1 MSEEKRIGKIL
12 KAIKDRVQEEVKI
25 LLGADFAISGA
36 ETALLSKED
45 IFDELAGKQI
55 CARMDILAG
64 ENKAKGCLLI
74 GIKDAIRLG
83 GTLIMLPDSELEEF
97 VGREDYSEEIE
108 DSYGEIANIIAG
120 SFTKDFEEMHPKGYR
135 FVRKE
140 QEILLPVKIEPESD
154 EPVPNTVYYR
164 VIFTMTLEGNA
175 LGSMVMLMPG
185 EFFGLDISGIEA
197 AKTEPVADESVEEC
211 FEGEQ
216 QKPETGETAPS
227 DLIEPKKIDVKK
239 HKARIDRL
247 LEECQK
253 RLQTEVSEL
262 LGTTVRFT
270 ELDNYFTTKEE
281 FFDNHIDGKHVI
293 ADMEAVGDS
302 QGMSYFVASLADA
315 INLGGV
321 LIMLPP
327 NELGA
332 AVTKE
337 DFSEDIEDAYGE
349 VANIV
354 SGVYTAIFEENYIEK
369 LRFIKKKLTTVV
381 PVKVEAEGDEP
392 IINCR
397 YYVSRLQ
404 IAIEENELGSVHM
417 LFPVELLQLED
428 FFTED
433 EKGFEPKKDPVEFRE
448 RDAIDGEK
456 NGPSFGSGGAR
467 AGDSRADLE
476 KRQKKV
482 DKLLA
487 ICRKKMEEEVTA
499 LLGTDVRFSGM
510 ENRVITKEEFFEEQ
524 VVGKQVFAN
533 MEVAGDLEGMS
544 YFSVD
549 IKDAIR
555 IGGVLIMLP
564 SSELE
569 NAVTNDDFSDDT
581 RDAYGEIANIVA
593 GVYTEIF
600 EDQYS
605 KKLRFI
611 RREVCDVSPLKVDI
625 DSDEPMP
632 SQKYYLNSLKLE
644 INGDSCSR
652 VNFLVPLEI
661 FDLLGLDSPVD
672 NYDTDA
678 SDDYDAVSSSAG
690 VVSANAL
697 DILLI
702 GDDEIE
708 ADKIKVTLEKRGYR
722 VKLLSF
728 KDNIH
733 NYLPGD
739 LKAVYLVTRTVNE
752 LAFGTAI
759 KVSSSCSFP
768 IVAAG
773 PGWTRSMVIKA
784 AKYGISDILL
794 TPASEE
800 TIEVNVNNNLLKK
813 AA

>member
-164 VIFTMTLEGNA
+164 VIFTMTLEGDA

-247 LEECQK
+247 LEECRK

-499 LLGTDVRFSGM
+499 LLGADVRFSGM

-625 DSDEPMP
+625 DSDEL
-632 SQKYYLNSLKLE
+632 SQFFE
-644 INGDSCSR
+644 AGD
-652 VNFLVPLEI
+652 
-661 FDLLGLDSPVD
+661 
-672 NYDTDA
+672 
-678 SDDYDAVSSSAG
+678 
-690 VVSANAL
+690 
-697 DILLI
+697 
-702 GDDEIE
+702 
-708 ADKIKVTLEKRGYR
+708 
-722 VKLLSF
+722 
-728 KDNIH
+728 
-733 NYLPGD
+733 
-739 LKAVYLVTRTVNE
+739 
-752 LAFGTAI
+752 
-759 KVSSSCSFP
+759 
-768 IVAAG
+768 
-773 PGWTRSMVIKA
+773 
-784 AKYGISDILL
+784 
-794 TPASEE
+794 
-800 TIEVNVNNNLLKK
+800 
-813 AA
+813 